1 LSLPS
6 THTLYR
12 KRRPIFSTSTC
23 LAKDIEAEVVV
34 EEVETA
40 GAVASEE
47 VGIVEDEVADSAEA
61 VAAAVVVVVAELGVR
76 NLGSSSKNSSRLYGH
91 FI

>member
-1 LSLPS
+1 LSLPF
-6 THTLYR
+6 TYTLYR
-12 KRRPIFSTSTC
+12 KRRPIFSTLIC

-34 EEVETA
+34 EEVEIT
-40 GAVASEE
+40 GAVALEE

-61 VAAAVVVVVAELGVR
+61 VAAVAVVVVAELGVR
-76 NLGSSSKNSSRLYGH
+76 KLGSLSKNSSRLYKY

>member
-6 THTLYR
+6 TQTLYR

-61 VAAAVVVVVAELGVR
+61 VAAAVVVVAELGVR